1 MRNIDFLVKLASQL
15 SPAEQMEF
23 YLLQRDKLIY
33 RIPYPKPGQ
42 RPGATPGRYA
52 YATPKP

>member
-1 MRNIDFLVKLASQL
+1 MKNTDFVLKIIGQL
-15 SPAEQMEF
+15 TEAEQMQV

-33 RIPYPKPGQ
+33 RIPFPAPGQ